1 MTNWYVY
8 NNIFRYT
15 YFTQELPQQNLIAQ
29 QHFGS
34 TIPDLWSIESSADL
48 LLINSYQALGNIRPI
63 VPTTVHLGGIHARK
77 LKELPTDIS
86 NFLNFSLNGVI
97 YINFE
102 SSKSG
107 CISSM
112 RLQTILYAIEKL
124 KMDIIWN
131 CEEIPSLIK
140 NSSIKILNAPD
151 SYQEDIL
158 GMCCFDLYNL
168 FTLWIYNLFLFC
180 YLS

>member
-1 MTNWYVY
+1 M
-8 NNIFRYT
+8 
-15 YFTQELPQQNLIAQ
+15 
-29 QHFGS
+29 
-34 TIPDLWSIESSADL
+34 
-48 LLINSYQALGNIRPI
+48 INSYQALGNVRPI

-77 LKELPTDIS
+77 TKELPEEIS
-86 NFLNFSLNGVI
+86 NFLNFSSNGVI

-131 CEEIPSLIK
+131 CEEVPSLIK

-158 GMCCFDLYNL
+158 GMCNE
-168 FTLWIYNLFLFC
+168 
-180 YLS
+180 LSRQILNF